1 MPEGPELATSR
12 DRLKKI
18 IEGKHLLEVSP
29 GLTGRYMK
37 KLPEGQEEFIE
48 RLKAGPARIEEVATH
63 GKFMWW
69 RLQVPGD
76 PEYWFLHCT
85 YGMSAQ
91 WGTSPSKHTA
101 YIVKYGTSNITR
113 DSQMIFF
120 NDMRHFGTIK
130 FVRGGAQ
137 HRKKLGTLGP
147 CILGGQLTPEIFAEK
162 MLGKPT
168 RTIAEALM
176 DQSAVAGV
184 GNYLKAEALHRAG
197 ISPWRGVTEIT
208 ASEYVGLCKS
218 VLDCASE
225 SYRSQGASIKTYR
238 NVDGTKGTTQF
249 DFLVYSRKECPS
261 GHTIL
266 REETPEGRTSHWCP
280 GCQK

>member
-1 MPEGPELATSR
+1 MPESPELAVSR

-29 GLTGRYMK
+29 GLVGRYTK
-37 KLPEGQEEFIE
+37 KPPEGTEIILEA
-48 RLKAGPARIEEVATH
+48 LKLGPVKIEEIGTH

-69 RLQVPGD
+69 HLTDSQGNDLYSHV
-76 PEYWFLHCT
+76 T

-101 YIVKYGTSNITR
+101 YVVKYGTSNITR

-184 GNYLKAEALHRAG
+184 GNYLKAEALYRAG
-197 ISPWRGVTEIT
+197 ISPWRNVTEIT
-208 ASEYVGLCKS
+208 ANEYVSLCES

-249 DFLVYSRKECPS
+249 DFLVYSRKECPT

-266 REETPEGRTSHWCP
+266 REETPECRTSHWCP
-280 GCQK
+280 GCQR